1 MKDFRTLKVWQK
13 AHQFALAVY
22 KATTLFPREELY
34 GLTSQIRRSSMS
46 IPTNIAEGAG
56 RFTDKDFARFL
67 QISMGSASEAEY
79 QLLLAYDL
87 GFLEDEVYRKLHSQV
102 EEIKRMLA
110 SFLKTLRRKTKTHL

>member
-22 KATTLFPREELY
+22 KTTKDFPREELY

-46 IPTNIAEGAG
+46 IPTNIAEGSG

-79 QLLLAYDL
+79 QLLLARDL
-87 GFLEDEVYRKLHSQV
+87 GFMDDDHYTTLHNQV
-102 EEIKRMLA
+102 EEIKRILA
-110 SFLKTLRRKTKTHL
+110 SFLKTLRRKN

>member
-22 KATTLFPREELY
+22 KATKTFPREELY

-79 QLLLAYDL
+79 QLLLARDL
-87 GFLEDEVYRKLHSQV
+87 GFMNDEQYNTLQSQIV
-102 EEIKRMLA
+102 EVKKMLA
-110 SFLKTLRRKTKTHL
+110 SFLRTLRS

>member
-22 KATTLFPREELY
+22 KVTKDFPREELY
-34 GLTSQIRRSSMS
+34 RLTSQIRRSSMS
-46 IPTNIAEGAG
+46 IPTNIAEGTG

-79 QLLLAYDL
+79 QLLLARDL
-87 GFLEDEVYRKLHSQV
+87 GFISNEKYVPLQAQIV
-102 EEIKRMLA
+102 EIKKMLA
-110 SFLKTLRRKTKTHL
+110 SFLRTLRS